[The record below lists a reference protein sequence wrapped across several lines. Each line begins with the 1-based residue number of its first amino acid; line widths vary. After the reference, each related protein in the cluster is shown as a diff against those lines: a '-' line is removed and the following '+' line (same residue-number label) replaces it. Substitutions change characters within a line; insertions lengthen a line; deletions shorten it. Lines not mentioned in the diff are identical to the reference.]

1 MKNLKFLSFMLF
13 AILSVGFISC
23 GDDDDEIGGKDTL
36 VGTWQCTWSEGY
48 EKYLH
53 NSDNDD
59 EWNGAEDF
67 TTTFKADGTVTADGD
82 TGKWKLEG
90 NKLTMTFTYGND
102 ETESD
107 VQVFTVLKLTDSE
120 MIIESYEKNDEYE
133 YYDKSTFK
141 KI

>member
-1 MKNLKFLSFMLF
+1 MKNLKFLSFVLF

-48 EKYLH
+48 EKDLL
-53 NSDNDD
+53 NSNNDD

-67 TTTFKADGTVTADGD
+67 TATFKADGTAVIDGD
-82 TGKWKLEG
+82 GCKWKLEG
-90 NKLTMTFTYGND
+90 NKLSIVDDDARD
-102 ETESD
+102 EWD
-107 VQVFTVLKLTDSE
+107 VFTVLKLTDSE
-120 MIIESYEKNDEYE
+120 LIIESYEKDDRYE